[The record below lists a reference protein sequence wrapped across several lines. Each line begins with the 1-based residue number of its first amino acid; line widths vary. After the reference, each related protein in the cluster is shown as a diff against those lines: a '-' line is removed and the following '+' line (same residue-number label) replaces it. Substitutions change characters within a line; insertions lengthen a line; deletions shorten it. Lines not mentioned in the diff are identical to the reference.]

1 MTTQQVILKPTTAN
15 KHIPATR
22 ETIAEFLTMIIRTMK
37 PMERAMVTE
46 KIQEKKPVDM
56 QLKML
61 ITRTKT
67 NTDNAKTMLT
77 KPMTEQ

>member
-1 MTTQQVILKPTTAN
+1 
-15 KHIPATR
+15 
-22 ETIAEFLTMIIRTMK
+22 
-37 PMERAMVTE
+37 MERAMVTE